1 MTFGLTSVVV
11 RGDVIAFTG
20 RRILDCMRERLGQA
34 APQPCSA
41 LGGRH
46 VSASHHVDV
55 SARGAA
61 AQRNRVTSGLSRYRP
76 WALLQSGL
84 SPSWESDETT
94 ALPQSPWDGR
104 SGTWALPP
112 RPLSTSAG
120 PASLGVMGTRSGRL
134 SRAGAGVLRP
144 GAAVGIGCLVPPPL
158 SRPAQLL
165 APWCAAQGATDQPCV
180 HPRPLH
186 ARRPCLPAEAASL
199 F

>member
-1 MTFGLTSVVV
+1 MCVWLGSV
-11 RGDVIAFTG
+11 RSQTPG
-20 RRILDCMRERLGQA
+20 RALQEGGCVLGQA

-46 VSASHHVDV
+46 VRASRHVDV
-55 SARGAA
+55 SAQGAA
-61 AQRNRVTSGLSRYRP
+61 AQRNRVMSALSWYRP

-84 SPSWESDETT
+84 SPSWESDETA
-94 ALPQSPWDGR
+94 ALPQLPWYGR

-112 RPLSTSAG
+112 CPLSTSAG
-120 PASLGVMGTRSGRL
+120 PASLSVMGAWSEWPPVSG
-134 SRAGAGVLRP
+134 AGVGVLRP
-144 GAAVGIGCLVPPPL
+144 GAAVGIDCLVSPPL

-165 APWCAAQGATDQPCV
+165 APWCEAQGAADQPRV

-186 ARRPCLPAEAASL
+186 VRRPCLPAEALSL